1 MPQRSP
7 CEYYLKYLVVHPDRL
22 TDDDIGKLVRAQQLD
37 FIGPSYLQQLRAKC
51 KPPNPFYPE
60 KKNHRQTTRFL
71 LKEKLEAIFQPDP
84 DMFRAMRFLDKPR
97 AKELIESMAIA
108 GSTTKW
114 IHVSLKRAGFDS
126 TEQAVEYYL
135 FYYFNLSLVDSNEL
149 QAFMMHRCD
158 SPVTMD
164 PGEQRLNEHY
174 ARAML
179 RSERVQAAN
188 MAVTP
193 YAGLLSLLRRGIMP
207 SNVQISRIVSATRL
221 TATIKADEALL
232 EGKSGMSRDYAI
244 VAKAMSEIL
253 QETGEVEEGLQ
264 EGLSRLVLKTDERRL
279 PNVKQLSGGHHTL
292 DLQPPIDTEGEPVHG
307 EPVGAAAP
315 RKNDS
320 SK

>member
-1 MPQRSP
+1 VPKRSP

-37 FIGPSYLQQLRAKC
+37 YIGPTYLGQLRARC

-60 KKNHRQTTRFL
+60 KKSHRQSTRFL
-71 LKEKLEAIFQPDP
+71 LKEKLDTIFRPDQ
-84 DMFRAMRFLDKPR
+84 DMFRAMRFLDEAR
-97 AKELIESMAIA
+97 AKELIEAMALA
-108 GSTTKW
+108 GSTTQW
-114 IHVSLKRAGFDS
+114 IHVSLKRMGFDS
-126 TEQAVEYYL
+126 TGQAVEYYL
-135 FYYFNLSLVDSNEL
+135 FYYFNLGLVDREEL
-149 QAFMMHRCD
+149 QAFMMNRAYQ
-158 SPVTMD
+158 PVSMD
-164 PGEQRLNEHY
+164 PGEQRLNECY
-174 ARAML
+174 ARAVS
-179 RSERVQAAN
+179 RGERLQAAN
-188 MAVTP
+188 MPVTP

-292 DLQPPIDTEGEPVHG
+292 DLQPPIETEGEPVHG
-307 EPVGAAAP
+307 KPVGAAAP
-315 RKNDS
+315 RKDDS
-320 SK
+320 SE